1 MRRRPSSRLLVL
13 DPVRRLLLFRFEHK
27 HGALAGHAFWATP
40 GGGLEPGETFAEAAI
55 RELKEETGI
64 AVDSIGDPVAQRE
77 FVMTM
82 PDGEQVVADEQ
93 FFVVPVEE
101 QRVLRD
107 NWTALEVEVM
117 AAHQWWTADALQA
130 TRETVWP
137 NDLPQILT
145 SAGQW

>member
-1 MRRRPSSRLLVL
+1 VRRRPSSRLLVL
-13 DPVRRLLLFRFEHK
+13 DPTGCLLLFRFVHK

-64 AVDSIGDPVAQRE
+64 VAISIGDSVARRE

-82 PDGEQVVADEQ
+82 PEGEQVVADEQ
-93 FFVVPVEE
+93 FFVVSVEE

-117 AAHQWWTADALQA
+117 ADYRWWTAAALKA
-130 TRETVWP
+130 TQETVWP
-137 NDLPQILT
+137 KDLPEILA